1 MANKIKL
8 EIVSP
13 QKIVYSTDV
22 NMLIVRSTA
31 GELGFLPNH
40 APLVTGLLPA
50 AMRLMT
56 DEGER
61 LVAVSGG
68 FVEVQPTKITV
79 LAANAE
85 LPDEIDVDRAQAAYE
100 RAKERLEHER
110 TNIDIKRAQ
119 AALERAKARLKTAG
133 RL

>member
-1 MANKIKL
+1 MANTIKL

-13 QKIVYSTDV
+13 QKIVYSTEV
-22 NMLIVRSTA
+22 NMLIVRSTV
-31 GELGFLPNH
+31 GDLGFLPNH
-40 APLVTGLLPA
+40 APLVAGLVPA
-50 AMRLMT
+50 PMRLLT
-56 DEGER
+56 DEGEK
-61 LVAVSGG
+61 LVAVTGG

-85 LPDEIDVDRAQAAYE
+85 LASEIDVDRAQAAFD
-100 RAKERLEHER
+100 RAQKRL
-110 TNIDIKRAQ
+110 TQKDIDIDRAR